1 MRKWLKWT
9 LISLAMTVALVSLAL
24 SALSYSE
31 KRARETKSVRE
42 LTATV
47 TGKGYRQYDMTNYKY
62 IDKSGRYIYQNED
75 GDEYQRYPPDED
87 WLIYYEIDYFSPK
100 DEPTSSTLMEFE
112 RQRITSGKRRVT
124 IFSKE
129 QYDRTNIGD
138 KIHLNY
144 QRFSNRKVSI
154 W

>member
-1 MRKWLKWT
+1 M
-9 LISLAMTVALVSLAL
+9 VPLAL
-24 SALSYSE
+24 ATLSSVE

-47 TGKGYRQYDMTNYKY
+47 TGKGYRQYSTDNYKY
-62 IDKSGRYIYQNED
+62 IDNAGRYSYQNEE

-87 WLIYYEIDYFSPK
+87 WLIYYEIDYFDPR
-100 DEPTSSTLMEFE
+100 DEPTSSHLMEFE
-112 RQRITSGKRRVT
+112 KQRITSGKRRVT
-124 IFSKE
+124 IFSK
-129 QYDRTNIGD
+129 QRYDQINIGD

-144 QRFSNRKVSI
+144 QRFSGAKVMI